1 MESDF
6 DTLIVGAGPAGLLA
20 ATYLAR
26 FRRRVLLVHNNASRA
41 ALIPRS
47 HNYPGYADGIAGPAI
62 LADLRAQAA
71 RYDAEF
77 IEHTVAALARDRDR
91 FVTEIQGRTVRA
103 RTVLLATG
111 VIDIEPALPNLTDA
125 IRRGLIRHCPICD
138 AFEVTDRHIAIVGRG
153 RHAVKEALFLRHY
166 TPHIT
171 LLLAD
176 AQELKDADFVK
187 LRRAKIALVLDAVAE
202 VFIESERLCGLR
214 LDTGKELAFDSIYS
228 ALGAV
233 NRSELAVMLGARVG
247 KDKEIVVDSHQR
259 TSVPGLYA
267 AGDVVQTLNQIAV
280 AFAQAAI
287 ASTTI
292 HNSLR
297 DS

>member
-6 DTLIVGAGPAGLLA
+6 DTLIVGGGPAGLLA
-20 ATYLAR
+20 ATYLGR
-26 FRRRVLLVHNNASRA
+26 FRRRAVLVHNNASRA
-41 ALIPRS
+41 ALIPLS
-47 HNYPGYADGIAGPAI
+47 HNYPGSANGIAGPDL
-62 LADLRAQAA
+62 LADLRAQAG
-71 RYDAEF
+71 RYGAEF
-77 IEHTVAALARDRDR
+77 VEDTLTALARDRDR
-91 FVTEIQGRTVRA
+91 FVTELKGRSVRA

-111 VIDIEPALPNLTDA
+111 VVDLEPNLPNVPNA

-138 AFEVTDRHIAIVGRG
+138 AFEVTDRHIAIIGRG

-202 VFIESERLCGLR
+202 VFTEGERLCGLR

-233 NRSELAVMLGARVG
+233 TRSELAVMLGARVG
-247 KDKEIVVDSHQR
+247 KDKEIVVDTHQR

-267 AGDVVQTLNQIAV
+267 AGDVVQSLNQIAV

-287 ASTTI
+287 ASTAI
-292 HNSLR
+292 HNTLR
-297 DS
+297 DN

>member
-6 DTLIVGAGPAGLLA
+6 DTLIIGAGPAGLLA

-26 FRRRVLLVHNNASRA
+26 FRRRALLVHNNASRA
-41 ALIPRS
+41 TLIPRS
-47 HNYPGYADGIAGPAI
+47 HNYPGAADGIPGPAI

-71 RYDAEF
+71 RYGTE
-77 IEHTVAALARDRDR
+77 IVEHNVTALAREGDR
-91 FVTEIQGRTVRA
+91 FVTDLAGRGVRA

-111 VIDIEPALPNLTDA
+111 VIDLEPDLPNVPNA

-138 AFEVTDRHIAIVGRG
+138 AFEVSDRHIAIIGRG

-187 LRRAKIALVLDAVAE
+187 LRRAKIALTLDAIAE
-202 VFIESERLCGLR
+202 VFTQGERLCGLR

-233 NRSELAVMLGARVG
+233 NRSELAIALGARVG
-247 KDKEIVVDSHQR
+247 KDNEIVVDAHQR

-267 AGDVVQTLNQIAV
+267 AGDVVQGLNQIAV

-287 ASTTI
+287 ASTAI
-292 HNSLR
+292 HNGLR

>member
-1 MESDF
+1 MDSDF

-20 ATYLAR
+20 ATYLPR

-41 ALIPRS
+41 ALIPLS
-47 HNYPGYADGIAGPAI
+47 HNYPGYADGITGPAI
-62 LADLRAQAA
+62 LAELRAQAA

-77 IEHTVAALARDRDR
+77 VEHNVTALARDRDR
-91 FVTEIQGRTVRA
+91 FVTEIRGRTVRA

-111 VIDIEPALPNLTDA
+111 VVDIEPALPNLPDA

-138 AFEVTDRHIAIVGRG
+138 AFEVTDRRIAIIGRG

-176 AQELKDADFVK
+176 GQQLKDADFVK
-187 LRRAKIALVLDAVAE
+187 LRRAKIDLILDPIAE
-202 VFIESERLCGLR
+202 LFTEGKRLCGLR

-233 NRSELAVMLGARVG
+233 NRSELATMLGARVG
-247 KDKEIVVDSHQR
+247 KDKDIVVDAHQR

-267 AGDVVQTLNQIAV
+267 AGDVVQSLNQIAV

-287 ASTTI
+287 ASTAI
-292 HNSLR
+292 HNGLR
-297 DS
+297 

>member
-20 ATYLAR
+20 ATYLPR

-47 HNYPGYADGIAGPAI
+47 HNYPGYAEGIAGPAI
-62 LADLRAQAA
+62 LADLHAQAA

-77 IEHTVAALARDRDR
+77 VEHTLNALARDGDR

-138 AFEVTDRHIAIVGRG
+138 AFEVRDRRIAIIGRG

-166 TPHIT
+166 TPNIT

-176 AQELKDADFVK
+176 AQELKDADFIK
-187 LRRAKIALVLDAVAE
+187 LRRANIVLILDAIAE
-202 VFIESERLCGLR
+202 IFTEDERLCGLR
-214 LDTGKELAFDSIYS
+214 FDTGKELAFDSIYS

-247 KDKEIVVDSHQR
+247 KDKEIVVDAHQR

-267 AGDVVQTLNQIAV
+267 AGDVVQSLNQMAV

-287 ASTTI
+287 ASTAI

>member
-20 ATYLAR
+20 ATYLPR
-26 FRRRVLLVHNNASRA
+26 FRRRTLLVHNNASRA
-41 ALIPRS
+41 ALIPLS

-62 LADLRAQAA
+62 LAELRAQAA

-77 IEHTVAALARDRDR
+77 VEHTVTALARDRDR

-111 VIDIEPALPNLTDA
+111 VVDIEPSLPNLPDA

-138 AFEVTDRHIAIVGRG
+138 AFEVTDRRIAIIGRG
-153 RHAVKEALFLRHY
+153 AHAVKEAHFLRHY
-166 TPHIT
+166 TSHIT

-176 AQELKDADFVK
+176 AHELKDADFVK
-187 LRRAKIALVLDAVAE
+187 LRHAKIDLILDPIAE
-202 VFIESERLCGLR
+202 IFTEGKRLCGLR

-233 NRSELAVMLGARVG
+233 NRSELAAMLGARMG
-247 KDKEIVVDSHQR
+247 KDKEIIVDAHQR

-267 AGDVVQTLNQIAV
+267 AGDVVQSLNQIAV

-287 ASTTI
+287 ASTAI

>member
-20 ATYLAR
+20 ATYLPR

-47 HNYPGYADGIAGPAI
+47 HNYPGHADGIAGPAI

-71 RYDAEF
+71 RYGAEF
-77 IEHTVAALARDRDR
+77 VEHTVTALARDRDR
-91 FVTEIQGRTVRA
+91 FVTNINGRAARA
-103 RTVLLATG
+103 RTVLIATG
-111 VIDIEPALPNLTDA
+111 VVDIEPSLPDLPDA

-138 AFEVTDRHIAIVGRG
+138 AFEVSDKRIAIIGRG

-166 TPHIT
+166 TPHVT

-176 AQELKDADFVK
+176 VQELKDADFVK
-187 LRRAKIALVLDAVAE
+187 LRRAKIVLILDAIAE
-202 VFIESERLCGLR
+202 VFTEGERLCSLR
-214 LDTGKELAFDSIYS
+214 LDTGEELAFDSVYS

-247 KDKEIVVDSHQR
+247 KDKEIVVDAHQR

-267 AGDVVQTLNQIAV
+267 AGDVVQSLNQIAV

-287 ASTTI
+287 ASTAI

>member
-6 DTLIVGAGPAGLLA
+6 DTLIIGGGPAGLLA
-20 ATYLAR
+20 ATYLGR
-26 FRRRVLLVHNNASRA
+26 FRRRTLLVHNNASRA
-41 ALIPRS
+41 ALIPLS
-47 HNYPGYADGIAGPAI
+47 HNYPGSTDGIAGPAI
-62 LADLRAQAA
+62 LANLRAQAG
-71 RYDAEF
+71 RYGAEF
-77 IEHTVAALARDRDR
+77 VEDTVTALARDRDR
-91 FVTEIQGRTVRA
+91 FVTELKGRSVRA

-111 VIDIEPALPNLTDA
+111 VVDIEPTLPNLPDA

-138 AFEVTDRHIAIVGRG
+138 AFEVTDRRIAIIGRG

-187 LRRAKIALVLDAVAE
+187 LRRAKITLTLDTIAE
-202 VFIESERLCGLR
+202 VFTERERLCGLR

-233 NRSELAVMLGARVG
+233 NRSELALMLGARVG
-247 KDKEIVVDSHQR
+247 KDKDIVVDAHQR

-267 AGDVVQTLNQIAV
+267 AGDVVQGLNQIAV

-287 ASTTI
+287 ASTAI
-292 HNSLR
+292 HNGLR